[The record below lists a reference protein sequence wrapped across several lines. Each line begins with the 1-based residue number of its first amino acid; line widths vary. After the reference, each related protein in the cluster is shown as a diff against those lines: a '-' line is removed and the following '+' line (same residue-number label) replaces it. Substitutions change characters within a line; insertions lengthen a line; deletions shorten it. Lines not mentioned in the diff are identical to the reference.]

1 MHMYRDASFYG
12 TCSANIVLTILA
24 VPPQREPR
32 RVKLDKL
39 EWCHGGGV
47 HSHGVTTVIMTIFT
61 EGV

>member
-39 EWCHGGGV
+39 EWCHGGG
-47 HSHGVTTVIMTIFT
+47 FT
-61 EGV
+61 HTE